1 MSTAVVRARR
11 VGFLRD
17 LITVAGRGLRSIPRD
32 PEGTIPPLVIGAFF
46 FAVNIAALGPLAES
60 AQDPGFDFKAFQ
72 LPTAIIFSITGVSRA
87 STLVQDIDGG
97 YFDRLLATPVNRL
110 ALLLGL
116 MVADFTLAVALC
128 IPVMILAL
136 ALGVSFATGL
146 AGMLLFLVVA
156 GLWGLSFTGFLY
168 AVALRTGSPA
178 AVNSGFLI
186 FFPFAFLTTSFLPK
200 ENLSSG
206 LATISEWNPVSY
218 VLEGLRSLVMTGWDA
233 GALLSGLAAILIVGA
248 VSLGLA
254 LAALRGRV
262 SRG

>member
-1 MSTAVVRARR
+1 MTAGVIRARR
-11 VGFLRD
+11 AGFVHD
-17 LITVAGRGLRSIPRD
+17 LLTVAGRGLRSIPRD
-32 PEGTIPPLVIGAFF
+32 PEGTIPPMIIGVFF
-46 FAVNIAALGPLAES
+46 YFVNIAALGPLAEA
-60 AQDPGFDFKAFQ
+60 AQEPGFDFKAFQ

-116 MVADFTLAVALC
+116 MVADFTLAVCLC
-128 IPVMILAL
+128 IPVVILSL
-136 ALGVSFATGL
+136 ILGVSFASGV
-146 AGMLLFLVVA
+146 AGMFLFFLIA
-156 GLWGLSFTGFLY
+156 GLWGLCFTGFLY

-200 ENLSSG
+200 ENLSDG
-206 LATISEWNPVSY
+206 LATISEWNPVTY
-218 VLEGLRSLVMTGWDA
+218 VLEGLRSLVQEGWVASDLA
-233 GALLSGLAAILIVGA
+233 ATLAAILLVGA
-248 VSLGLA
+248 LSMSLA

>member
-1 MSTAVVRARR
+1 MSTAIAARKA
-11 VGFLRD
+11 GFFRD

-32 PEGTIPPLVIGAFF
+32 PEGAIPPLIIGAFF
-46 FAVNIAALGPLAES
+46 YIVNIAALGPLAEG
-60 AQDPGFDFKAFQ
+60 AQDPDFDFKAFQ

-87 STLVQDIDGG
+87 STLVLDISGG
-97 YFDRLLATPVNRL
+97 YFDRLLATPVSRL
-110 ALLLGL
+110 SLLLGL
-116 MVADFTLAVALC
+116 MVADFTLAVVLC

-136 ALGVSFATGL
+136 LLGVSFATGIL
-146 AGMLLFLVVA
+146 GMLGFLLLA
-156 GLWGLSFTGFLY
+156 GLWGLAFTGFLY

-200 ENLSSG
+200 ENLSTG
-206 LATISEWNPVSY
+206 LARISEWNPVTY
-218 VLEGLRSLVMTGWDA
+218 VLEGLRSLVQVGWD
-233 GALLSGLAAILIVGA
+233 GGSLLAAVAAITIVGV
-248 VSLGLA
+248 VSMSLA